1 MQAGAKLP
9 TLDGDV
15 ELSNVTFAYPSR
27 PGRLI
32 FKHFNIAIPAGE
44 DVEELQVHMRALVDL
59 QVNIPIVLQGLHVP
73 WLVKVAMGKVQSW
86 VSSNDS
92 TTQQTER

>member
-1 MQAGAKLP
+1 VQAGAKLP

-44 DVEELQVHMRALVDL
+44 DVEELRASLF
-59 QVNIPIVLQGLHVP
+59 NLHE
-73 WLVKVAMGKVQSW
+73 VKIHPLFCRDFVCIG
-86 VSSNDS
+86 
-92 TTQQTER
+92 R

>member
-1 MQAGAKLP
+1 MQVGAKLP

-44 DVEELQVHMRALVDL
+44 DVEELQAHTCE
-59 QVNIPIVLQGLHVP
+59 H
-73 WLVKVAMGKVQSW
+73 
-86 VSSNDS
+86 
-92 TTQQTER
+92 

>member
-1 MQAGAKLP
+1 VQAGAKFP

-44 DVEELQVHMRALVDL
+44 DVEELQARMRALLFNL
-59 QVNIPIVLQGLHVP
+59 QVNSPIVLQGLRVH
-73 WLVKVAMGKVQSW
+73 WLVKVATGKVQ
-86 VSSNDS
+86 
-92 TTQQTER
+92 